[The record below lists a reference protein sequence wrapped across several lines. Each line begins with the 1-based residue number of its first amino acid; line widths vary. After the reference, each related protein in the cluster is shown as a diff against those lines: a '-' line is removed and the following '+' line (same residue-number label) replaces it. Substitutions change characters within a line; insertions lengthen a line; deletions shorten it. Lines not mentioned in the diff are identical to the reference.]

1 MGPLL
6 NDRLC
11 SVNPGCR
18 QRCSRKSPCLCVLSQ
33 VKMNNFLSAIT
44 TLLLLAVAAL
54 AAQNAQVRVA
64 HASPDAPPV
73 DILVN
78 GSKAVSS
85 LAFTNITGYLSLSAP
100 AMYNFPA
107 VLEGTG
113 TKVFETV
120 EEVKSNTPYT
130 VAAIN
135 KVKKIQADV
144 LQDST
149 KIPADEKCLV
159 RFVHFSPDAPA
170 VNVLS
175 GKSTLF
181 SNVEYK
187 GVTKY
192 TSLDKGK
199 YDLAVQVSSSKKT
212 VLALNGVEFKAGK
225 IYSIFAEGLVA
236 DDSLQAVMAEDFVV
250 SNTVDL
256 QGKNLTVSLS
266 KDEVAITFKP
276 TGVSNNDTAGTY
288 VYQFQGIEEID
299 SKGKPVAVCEFT
311 KPKVTDPVTHK
322 DTISSNVIVTCD
334 KTGAVVTFQNMLY
347 DTSDSGNYTE
357 VTIRKDKKHT
367 GALAISFEAGE
378 YDNRS
383 LYFVFPTEIGVD
395 EDTSE
400 EFYIDAEKQEWNVV
414 NITYQVPTPKKK
426 VVVDPNIGYGHSG
439 ETSSSSSSGK
449 KKLLMWIVV
458 AIVGGV
464 IAAVILAAII
474 ITVVRRQR
482 RSSYEEI

>member
-1 MGPLL
+1 
-6 NDRLC
+6 
-11 SVNPGCR
+11 
-18 QRCSRKSPCLCVLSQ
+18 
-33 VKMNNFLSAIT
+33 MNNFLSAIT

-100 AMYNFPA
+100 AMYNFTA

-347 DTSDSGNYTE
+347 DTSDSGNYT
-357 VTIRKDKKHT
+357 DP
-367 GALAISFEAGE
+367 
-378 YDNRS
+378 
-383 LYFVFPTEIGVD
+383 VF
-395 EDTSE
+395 
-400 EFYIDAEKQEWNVV
+400 
-414 NITYQVPTPKKK
+414 NIT
-426 VVVDPNIGYGHSG
+426 
-439 ETSSSSSSGK
+439 ET
-449 KKLLMWIVV
+449 VCV
-458 AIVGGV
+458 ND
-464 IAAVILAAII
+464 
-474 ITVVRRQR
+474 R
-482 RSSYEEI
+482 

>member
-100 AMYNFPA
+100 AMYNFTA

-236 DDSLQAVMAEDFVV
+236 DDSLQAVMAEDF
-250 SNTVDL
+250 
-256 QGKNLTVSLS
+256 
-266 KDEVAITFKP
+266 
-276 TGVSNNDTAGTY
+276 GVSNNDTAGTY

-347 DTSDSGNYTE
+347 DTSDSGNYTDPVFNITE
-357 VTIRKDKKHT
+357 TARAQSLVLTIEVDGWSSKEKNSTLNIMSSVKSMLDHSYENDTKVTIRKDKKH
-367 GALAISFEAGE
+367 
-378 YDNRS
+378 
-383 LYFVFPTEIGVD
+383 
-395 EDTSE
+395 
-400 EFYIDAEKQEWNVV
+400 
-414 NITYQVPTPKKK
+414 
-426 VVVDPNIGYGHSG
+426 
-439 ETSSSSSSGK
+439 
-449 KKLLMWIVV
+449 
-458 AIVGGV
+458 
-464 IAAVILAAII
+464 
-474 ITVVRRQR
+474 
-482 RSSYEEI
+482 